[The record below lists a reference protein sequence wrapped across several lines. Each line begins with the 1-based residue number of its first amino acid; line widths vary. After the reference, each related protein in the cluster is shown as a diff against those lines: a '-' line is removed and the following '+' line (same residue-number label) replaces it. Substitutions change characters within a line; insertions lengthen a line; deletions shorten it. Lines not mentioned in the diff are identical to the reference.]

1 MFFAKNEIIELD
13 DKKNYF
19 VLDAAIIDNEIFYQI
34 QEVNE
39 QEAELIGPKTIVLA
53 VNDDG
58 SLYIEDA
65 TDEEKL
71 AKLKERF
78 ANWIS
83 IYY

>member
-78 ANWIS
+78 AN
-83 IYY
+83 